1 MGKPLRD
8 WRMPSYDMNGRGVST
23 LEGAGNTGNRATGG
37 VNPVP
42 SIEGRDKSR
51 SGEMTQSGSYLPASK
66 NNV

>member
-1 MGKPLRD
+1 MARPLRD

-23 LEGAGNTGNRATGG
+23 LDKAGNTGNRATGG
-37 VNPVP
+37 INPMP

-51 SGEMTQSGSYLPASK
+51 TDEMTQSGNYLPASR